1 MPAQD
6 DFRRDLG
13 QVKVAG
19 KFKYLS
25 KIKAGDIDGSIC
37 FTFTSPDAPGSI
49 DFQAVTRQSIPHDR
63 KIVSVY

>member
-6 DFRRDLG
+6 DFGRDLG

-37 FTFTSPDAPGSI
+37 FTFTSPDAPVSI
-49 DFQAVTRQSIPHDR
+49 DFQAVTRESIPHDR
-63 KIVSVY
+63 KMVSVY